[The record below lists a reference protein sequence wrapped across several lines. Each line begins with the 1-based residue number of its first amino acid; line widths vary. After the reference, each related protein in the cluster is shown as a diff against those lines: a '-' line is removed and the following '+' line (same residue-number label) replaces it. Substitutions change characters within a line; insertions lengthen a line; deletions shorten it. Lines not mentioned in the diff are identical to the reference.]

1 MRWEEG
7 REVGEMR
14 NLFLFLKVNVIVSV
28 MVSFLLVSFS
38 FFMVW
43 ENLSYDFII
52 FWGMYI

>member
-1 MRWEEG
+1 MEEG